1 MRCKRL
7 YQCMS
12 VCLTLML
19 YCGAG
24 HACRM
29 APAGQVLSLEA
40 QMRLA
45 TDVAVGQVISA
56 TPIGG
61 TDVEYRLLT
70 LERLAGEPGAV
81 LTVIGRAADRRDQ
94 ETTFHAHRDFAF
106 WAPGGGRAMNNADC
120 TMHQAFLVGSSYLIF
135 AGTPTT
141 RRSVEQ
147 IAMVD
152 GVIDPDDQW
161 LRYVREQLRQR
172 AAPERA
178 AAPTSEAQRPAY
190 ERIGRFIY
198 AFHRFVLRDDL
209 DRKTLAAHHAPADLV
224 LRAGRLADAFDQI
237 VAGNAAPDAAL
248 EATLDEA
255 RTVNTLLAAWKSDR
269 GSGPAN

>member
-1 MRCKRL
+1 M
-7 YQCMS
+7 
-12 VCLTLML
+12 
-19 YCGAG
+19 
-24 HACRM
+24 H
-29 APAGQVLSLEA
+29 
-40 QMRLA
+40 
-45 TDVAVGQVISA
+45 
-56 TPIGG
+56 
-61 TDVEYRLLT
+61 
-70 LERLAGEPGAV
+70 
-81 LTVIGRAADRRDQ
+81 
-94 ETTFHAHRDFAF
+94 
-106 WAPGGGRAMNNADC
+106 NADC
-120 TMHQAFLVGSSYLIF
+120 TMRQAFLVGSSYLVF
-135 AGTPTT
+135 AGTPIT

-152 GVIDPDDQW
+152 GMIDPDDQW

-178 AAPTSEAQRPAY
+178 TTSSNEAQPPGY

-248 EATLDEA
+248 EATLAEA
-255 RTVNTLLAAWKSDR
+255 RAVNTLLAAWKADGGAR
-269 GSGPAN
+269 QFPVD